1 MALVRGKDE
10 RRATPATFRQRR
22 AQGRARWVIENDVVA
37 VEHLLEVAKLLPVG
51 VEHTAAD
58 VQAALNRLI
67 DIHIADER

>member
-1 MALVRGKDE
+1 MSGAQRLQR
-10 RRATPATFRQRR
+10 FRQRR

-51 VEHTAAD
+51 GEHSSAD